1 MKNISELPFVSDL
14 VTLASRVIVFIYN
27 HKRPLNWLR
36 KRQGWTEIIR
46 PGATRFGISFIAL
59 KSLYDH
65 KSDLQAMILDKLSHN
80 TEGDG
85 PVLRLLRICDSDEK
99 PSIGYIYEGMNRV
112 RKGIIELFCNKEC
125 HYKQYID
132 IIDARWDK
140 MLRRSLHSAAYWLNP
155 VFQYDEDNA

>member
-1 MKNISELPFVSDL
+1 MVTSIDFKKMLKVSKVKDVKL
-14 VTLASRVIVFIYN
+14 I
-27 HKRPLNWLR
+27 
-36 KRQGWTEIIR
+36 
-46 PGATRFGISFIAL
+46 
-59 KSLYDH
+59 
-65 KSDLQAMILDKLSHN
+65 ILDNRFWINCLITLKVM
-80 TEGDG
+80 G

-140 MLRRSLHSAAYWLNP
+140 MLCRSLHSAAYWLNP
-155 VFQYDEDNA
+155 VFQYDEDNAQEKREAFAGVLDMIESKTSQKLDVEDDEHVLTFDDDDLDAL